1 MSFRNRVYHLHES
14 VSFTRKR
21 PRRPETGI
29 KHGFKEM
36 EHEVLLGYSI
46 RKIRTIFSDVPLLLE
61 IFRWNDEKLKV
72 MFRLLSNRIFRN
84 LFVNGKQP
92 SFRGE
97 TSDGVFKRSAVYYLR
112 LQFLPRDYAGTS
124 PPISYG
130 SRPRD
135 WPQV

>member
-14 VSFTRKR
+14 VSFTGKR

-29 KHGFKEM
+29 KHGFEEM
-36 EHEVLLGYSI
+36 EHEFLLGYSI
-46 RKIRTIFSDVPLLLE
+46 RKIRTIFSDVLLLLE

-97 TSDGVFKRSAVYYLR
+97 TSDGVFKRSAV
-112 LQFLPRDYAGTS
+112 
-124 PPISYG
+124 
-130 SRPRD
+130 
-135 WPQV
+135 